1 MCGEHK
7 DNKEIRQESQFRF
20 LKVSQDKVL
29 YTMKN
34 VNDSKSCGY
43 NDLSDKILKLIGG
56 ALAPS
61 LT

>member
-7 DNKEIRQESQFRF
+7 DNKEKRQESQFRF

-34 VNDSKSCGY
+34 VKGSKSCGY
-43 NDLSDKILKLIGG
+43 DLSDKILKLIGG
-56 ALAPS
+56 ALVPS